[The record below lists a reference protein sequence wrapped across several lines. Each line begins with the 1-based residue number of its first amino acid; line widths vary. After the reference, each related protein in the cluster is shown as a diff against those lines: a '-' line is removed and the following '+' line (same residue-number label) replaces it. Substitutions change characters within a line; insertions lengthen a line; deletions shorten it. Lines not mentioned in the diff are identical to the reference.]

1 MPPTFTL
8 ADPIKHRAA
17 LLALNLDYM
26 QWVGAGIEQAFGASP
41 LELHGMP
48 LPDYVAGMLA
58 KLCAEGPPRGVFYL
72 VESGGALAGMGGLRR
87 LRADVAEVKRLYVRP
102 QSRGAQLG
110 AAILQ
115 RLLADA
121 ARFGYRSVVLDS
133 APFMQAAQRLYERAG
148 FVDCAPYA
156 ESEVPAALHGGWRFM
171 EQELLRR
178 DL

>member
-1 MPPTFTL
+1 MSQPIFTL
-8 ADPIKHRAA
+8 ADPITHRDA

-26 QWVGAGIEQAFGASP
+26 QWVGAGIEQAFGTSL
-41 LELHGMP
+41 LELYGMP

-58 KLCAEGPPRGVFYL
+58 KLCGEGPPRGVFYV
-72 VESGGALAGMGGLRR
+72 VEFDGALAGMGGLRR
-87 LRADVAEVKRLYVRP
+87 LRDDVAEVKRIYVRP
-102 QSRGAQLG
+102 EVRGAQLG
-110 AAILQ
+110 EAILQ

-171 EQELLRR
+171 ERAL
-178 DL
+178 